1 LSRRQIAPP
10 LKRGGAYL
18 LTRTT
23 HPNALGRSHMLAAN
37 AIQPRPRNPARFHL
51 KRSMLEIVCAAAPTI
66 PQIFLHNTYTS
77 KNQ

>member
-1 LSRRQIAPP
+1 MSRRQIAPP

-37 AIQPRPRNPARFHL
+37 AIPPRPRNPARFHL

-66 PQIFLHNTYTS
+66 PQIFLHNTYTG